1 MFLPKID
8 YTFIYDHTLH
18 RGEKHFSRYF
28 LQDFRIVK
36 ILKGHVNDCF
46 KINGK
51 QMIKMLEKGEY
62 VRFKKYERKIK
73 SQFMIYVDFESV
85 LVPED
90 NENQNPDESYTNK
103 YQKHDACSYGYK
115 LVCVDDKFSKL
126 FNSYFGED
134 ADYIFISSMIEESK
148 YCSYVMKK
156 HFNKELVM
164 T

>member
-1 MFLPKID
+1 MSKNTYKRHTFKILSEEGKRHYVLTKD
-8 YTFIYDHTLH
+8 CNTFIYDHTLH
-18 RGEKHFSRYF
+18 CGEKHFSRYF
-28 LQDFRIVK
+28 LQDFGIVE

-90 NENQNPDESYTNK
+90 NENQNPDDYPLLCMVKQWK
-103 YQKHDACSYGYK
+103 Y
-115 LVCVDDKFSKL
+115 
-126 FNSYFGED
+126 
-134 ADYIFISSMIEESK
+134 
-148 YCSYVMKK
+148 
-156 HFNKELVM
+156 
-164 T
+164 